1 MSFAF
6 KNSQNL
12 YASDYIERKRA
23 LNNYRYF
30 KRRLDDPKNQNPRP
44 KTISNYDGTAY
55 FMRDNVS
62 GTLQSDASYYLANSR
77 SYDHLLSIIKGAY
90 LLPTSGR
97 TNKMDTSCVL
107 CPDTS
112 INLAGELYEGNY
124 YSVSSDV
131 MVSPSPSP
139 APGLTIGG
147 TSDDSPKTINYPE
160 ISQNACNVN
169 LYDAYIK
176 SGNIKFN
183 DASYVGKKY
192 SYLQFK
198 FPSTLRQ

>member
-6 KNSQNL
+6 KNSQDL
-12 YASDYIERKRA
+12 YASDYIERKKA

-30 KRRLDDPKNQNPRP
+30 KRRLDDPKNQNARP

-55 FMRDNVS
+55 FMRDDVS
-62 GTLQSDASYYLANSR
+62 GTSNSDASYYLANTR

-90 LLPTSGR
+90 ILPTSRR
-97 TNKMDTSCVL
+97 TNKMDSSCVL

-131 MVSPSPSP
+131 TVSSLSKSSS
-139 APGLTIGG
+139 LD
-147 TSDDSPKTINYPE
+147 TSFLKINYPE

-192 SYLQFK
+192 SYPQFK